1 MSQQQLPKLQDSP
14 LPGINRYCKRTEDI
28 ILAMLILPI
37 LSPIMLVICIAIK
50 LSSRGPVICRQW
62 RNGLN
67 GEPFEIYKFRT
78 MTCCEDGYSFRQA
91 SKSDPR
97 FTRFGILLRKA
108 SLDEMP
114 QFINVLQGRMS
125 IVGPRPHTV
134 GMNREYHGLIP
145 GYALRHRVKPGITG
159 LAQVM
164 GWRGPTETLGKMIK
178 RVEHDK
184 DYINRASLLLDLKI
198 IILTIFTGAW
208 WRDDV

>member
-1 MSQQQLPKLQDSP
+1 MNKQQVPELQDSP
-14 LPGINRYCKRTEDI
+14 LPGISRYCKRAEDI
-28 ILAMLILPI
+28 ILAMLILPV
-37 LSPIMLVICIAIK
+37 LSPIMLVIGIAIK

-78 MTCCEDGYSFRQA
+78 MTRCEDGYSFSQA
-91 SKSDPR
+91 SKADPR

-134 GMNREYHGLIP
+134 AMNREYHDLIP
-145 GYALRHRVKPGITG
+145 GYSLRHKVKPGITG
-159 LAQVM
+159 LAQVT
-164 GWRGPTETLGKMIK
+164 GCRGPTETLDKMIK
-178 RVEHDK
+178 RVEYDK
-184 DYINRASLLLDLKI
+184 DYIRRASLLLDLKI
-198 IILTIFTGAW
+198 VILTIFTGAW